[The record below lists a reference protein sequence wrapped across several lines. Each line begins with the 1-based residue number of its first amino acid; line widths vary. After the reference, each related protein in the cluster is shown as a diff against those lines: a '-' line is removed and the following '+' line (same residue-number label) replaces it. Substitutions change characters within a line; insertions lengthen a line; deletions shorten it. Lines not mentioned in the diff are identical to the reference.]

1 MKLIKK
7 IGGFATA
14 LLMLLSVHSGVSFSK
29 AEQKSY
35 KLYINEVCTQNKK
48 SFTDSLN
55 RASDWIEL
63 YNSDNNDLDLS
74 GFGLSDNPDNPMKFV
89 FPSGTVIKKGQYLII
104 VSDKNGI
111 GMTELNTGF
120 GLSKSGE
127 ILSLSSPD
135 GTILQTLE
143 IPALAEDTTFGR
155 LSDGTYSVMTPTP
168 SSANHPTPAEPVF
181 SLESGFY
188 SVNDVKQLSLTS
200 AEKIYYTLDGSDPT
214 TSATAKVYTDAI
226 PMYDRSIDDNVYSK
240 YQHEDYSPYSITLS
254 QSYEANPE
262 KFDKVTIVRAASKA
276 SDGSFSRVISKTYFI
291 MDDEKLKYYSEIPV
305 ISIVTDPDNLFDK
318 DKGIYVTGQKYM
330 DYLENAENDEGILDD
345 ITNFSSSGKEWERE
359 ADISYFKNGN
369 LGFTQ
374 KMGIRIRGA
383 STRDSEAKSFNIYAR
398 SEYGDSKLDFKIL
411 DENRS
416 VTDNKIIKRYD
427 SFGLR
432 SVTWIDRLRELTV
445 NSSLKDLHALATYAN
460 DRCMLFID
468 GELWGMYEITEKASD
483 YYIQTKYGV
492 PSENVSI
499 IKNGVLEE
507 GPEDEPLNLQLL
519 GDFCEE
525 NDLSSPENYA
535 YVTSQVDVESI
546 IDHYCTGLY
555 LGIWDWPNYNYL
567 IWRNNS
573 DAIEGNPYS
582 DGKWRFGSFDFDYSV
597 GITYDSFGDV
607 EPYQHD
613 SFQKMDSV
621 KEGIP
626 TLIFTKL
633 LENPEFKQQFADKF
647 YSYAYSVF
655 ESSKMVAELDEE
667 ENRYIDYLTMTAW
680 RWLDGPPDSE
690 LNDFLSEQKIYYHN
704 EREEMRT
711 FFKNRADY
719 AVMNMQNYLG
729 IPNDAATITVTKNGN
744 GNISASSVST
754 KFSGNVWTGSFEKG
768 EKITL
773 TAKPDDGYTFA
784 GWSGAITSDSET
796 ITVSAEKATA
806 LVCSFQKKESA
817 KGDINMDGTISVAD
831 LLLLN
836 KYLLKAGNIS
846 KKQFELA
853 DMNSD
858 NSADIF
864 DLVCLRKELLN

>member
-468 GELWGMYEITEKASD
+468 GELWGMYEITE
-483 YYIQTKYGV
+483 
-492 PSENVSI
+492 
-499 IKNGVLEE
+499 
-507 GPEDEPLNLQLL
+507 
-519 GDFCEE
+519 
-525 NDLSSPENYA
+525 
-535 YVTSQVDVESI
+535 
-546 IDHYCTGLY
+546 
-555 LGIWDWPNYNYL
+555 
-567 IWRNNS
+567 
-573 DAIEGNPYS
+573 
-582 DGKWRFGSFDFDYSV
+582 
-597 GITYDSFGDV
+597 
-607 EPYQHD
+607 
-613 SFQKMDSV
+613 
-621 KEGIP
+621 
-626 TLIFTKL
+626 
-633 LENPEFKQQFADKF
+633 
-647 YSYAYSVF
+647 
-655 ESSKMVAELDEE
+655 
-667 ENRYIDYLTMTAW
+667 
-680 RWLDGPPDSE
+680 
-690 LNDFLSEQKIYYHN
+690 
-704 EREEMRT
+704 
-711 FFKNRADY
+711 
-719 AVMNMQNYLG
+719 
-729 IPNDAATITVTKNGN
+729 
-744 GNISASSVST
+744 
-754 KFSGNVWTGSFEKG
+754 
-768 EKITL
+768 
-773 TAKPDDGYTFA
+773 
-784 GWSGAITSDSET
+784 
-796 ITVSAEKATA
+796 
-806 LVCSFQKKESA
+806 
-817 KGDINMDGTISVAD
+817 
-831 LLLLN
+831 
-836 KYLLKAGNIS
+836 
-846 KKQFELA
+846 
-853 DMNSD
+853 
-858 NSADIF
+858 
-864 DLVCLRKELLN
+864 